1 VHLEEARVIGVFDSG
16 YGGLTV
22 LAALHTRLPRQRFL
36 YLGDNANAPYG
47 PKGSAEILDLTCA
60 GVECLFRAGARM
72 VVLACNTATA
82 AAIRPL
88 QQNWLPAYYP
98 ERRILG
104 VIAPMIEEI
113 AQTPWHVTAGPDEA
127 RRPVETVA
135 VFATKATVESGFYP
149 REIALRAPNLAV
161 TQQACPEL
169 AGMIEAGAAEGHLRA
184 TVTGHVDALLQRLGQ
199 APGKA
204 VLGCTHFP
212 LVEALFRDA
221 LPPETQ
227 ILSQPARVAAAM
239 VAYLFRH
246 PEMKDFAPD
255 PVAPVCLTTGDA
267 ETVSTLASRFYGR
280 HLRFGGVDSAPRE
293 LTETLLDA

>member
-1 VHLEEARVIGVFDSG
+1 VIGVFDSG

-22 LAALHTRLPRQRFL
+22 LAALHARLPRQRFL
-36 YLGDNANAPYG
+36 YLGDNAHAPYG
-47 PKGSAEILDLTCA
+47 PKSGAEIQALTKD
-60 GVECLFRAGARM
+60 GVALLFRAGAR
-72 VVLACNTATA
+72 VVILACNTATA

-88 QQNWLPAYYP
+88 QQDWLPTAYP

-113 AQTPWHVTAGPDEA
+113 AQTPWHSTAGPDEA

-135 VFATKATVESGFYP
+135 VFATQATVESSFYS
-149 REIALRAPNLAV
+149 REIALRAPNIAV

-169 AGMIEAGAAEGHLRA
+169 AGMIEGGAAESDLRA
-184 TVTGHVDALLQRLGQ
+184 TVTRHVDALLQGLGK
-199 APGKA
+199 APDKA

-212 LVEALFRDA
+212 LVEALFRSA

-246 PEMKDFAPD
+246 PEMKDFTRD
-255 PVAPVCLTTGDA
+255 PVDPLCLTTGDA
-267 ETVSTLASRFYGR
+267 EAVSALASRFYGR
-280 HLRFGGVDSAPRE
+280 HLRFQRVDSKTHE
-293 LTETLLDA
+293 GTETLLDA

>member
-1 VHLEEARVIGVFDSG
+1 VIGVFDSG

-22 LAALHTRLPRQRFL
+22 LAALHARLPRQRFL
-36 YLGDNANAPYG
+36 YLGDNAHAPYG
-47 PKGSAEILDLTCA
+47 PKSGAQIQALTKD
-60 GVECLFRAGARM
+60 GVALLFRAGAR
-72 VVLACNTATA
+72 VVILACNTATA

-88 QQNWLPAYYP
+88 QQDWLPTAYP

-113 AQTPWHVTAGPDEA
+113 AQTPWHSTAGPDEA

-135 VFATKATVESGFYP
+135 VFATQATVESSFYP
-149 REIALRAPNLAV
+149 REIALRAPNITV

-169 AGMIEAGAAEGHLRA
+169 AGMIEAGAAESDLRA
-184 TVTGHVDALLQRLGQ
+184 TVTRHVDALLQGLGK
-199 APGKA
+199 APDKA

-212 LVEALFRDA
+212 LVEALFRSA

-246 PEMKDFAPD
+246 PEMKDFTRD
-255 PVAPVCLTTGDA
+255 PVEPLCLTTGEA
-267 ETVSTLASRFYGR
+267 EAVSALASRFYGR
-280 HLRFGGVDSAPRE
+280 HLRFRRVDSKTHE
-293 LTETLLDA
+293 GTETLLDA

>member
-1 VHLEEARVIGVFDSG
+1 MIGVFDSG

-22 LAALHTRLPRQRFL
+22 LAALHARLPGQRFL
-36 YLGDNANAPYG
+36 YLGDNAHAPYG
-47 PKGSAEILDLTCA
+47 PKSAAEILALTQA
-60 GVECLFRAGARM
+60 GVELLFRAGAR
-72 VVLACNTATA
+72 VVILACNTATA

-88 QQNWLPAYYP
+88 QQNWLPAHYP
-98 ERRILG
+98 DRRILG

-113 AQTPWHVTAGPDEA
+113 AQTPWHSTAGPDEA

-149 REIALRAPNLAV
+149 REIALRAPNIAV

-169 AGMIEAGAAEGHLRA
+169 AGMIEAGASEADLNA
-184 TVTGHVDALLQRLGQ
+184 TVTRHVDALLRNLGK
-199 APGKA
+199 APDKA

-212 LVEALFRDA
+212 LVEALFRSA

-246 PEMKDFAPD
+246 PEMKDFTRE
-255 PVAPVCLTTGDA
+255 PVEPLCLTTGDPEA
-267 ETVSTLASRFYGR
+267 VSALASRFYGR
-280 HLRFGGVDSAPRE
+280 HLRFQGPESTADSKTPGS
-293 LTETLLDA
+293 TETLLDA

>member
-1 VHLEEARVIGVFDSG
+1 VIGVFDSG

-22 LAALHTRLPRQRFL
+22 LAALHARLPRQRFL

-47 PKGSAEILDLTCA
+47 PKTGAEIEALTRA
-60 GVECLFRAGARM
+60 GVDLLFRSGARI
-72 VVLACNTATA
+72 VILACNTATA

-88 QQNWLPAYYP
+88 QQAWLPAHYP
-98 ERRILG
+98 DRRILG

-113 AQTPWHVTAGPDEA
+113 AQSPWHSTAGPDEA

-135 VFATKATVESGFYP
+135 VFATQATVACGFYP
-149 REIALRAPNLAV
+149 REIALRAPNIAV
-161 TQQACPEL
+161 VQQACPEL
-169 AGMIEAGAAEGHLRA
+169 AGMIEGDAPETALRA
-184 TVTGHVDALLQRLGQ
+184 TVARHVHTLLQDLGK
-199 APGKA
+199 PPDKV

-212 LVEALFRDA
+212 LVESLFRSA

-246 PEMKDFAPD
+246 PEMKAFAPAS
-255 PVAPVCLTTGDA
+255 VAPLCLTTGDA
-267 ETVSTLASRFYGR
+267 DAVSALASRFYGR
-280 HLRFGGVDSAPRE
+280 HLRFEGVDSVP
-293 LTETLLDA
+293 LQSTETLLDA

>member
-1 VHLEEARVIGVFDSG
+1 MIGVFDSG

-22 LAALHTRLPRQRFL
+22 LAALHARLPRQRFL

-47 PKGSAEILDLTCA
+47 PRNGAEIQALTQA
-60 GVECLFRAGARM
+60 GVELLFKTGAR
-72 VVLACNTATA
+72 VVILACNTATA

-88 QQNWLPAYYP
+88 QQNWLLKAYP
-98 ERRILG
+98 DRRILG

-113 AQTPWHVTAGPDEA
+113 AQAPWHSTAGPEEA

-135 VFATKATVESGFYP
+135 VFATQATVESGFYP
-149 REIALRAPNLAV
+149 REIALRAPNIAV

-169 AGMIEAGAAEGHLRA
+169 AGMIEAGATEADLRA
-184 TVTGHVDALLQRLGQ
+184 TVTRHVDALLQGLGK
-199 APGKA
+199 APDKA

-212 LVEALFRDA
+212 LVEALFRSA
-221 LPPETQ
+221 LPRETQ

-246 PEMKDFAPD
+246 PAMKDFTRD
-255 PVAPVCLTTGDA
+255 PVEPLCLTTGDA
-267 ETVSTLASRFYGR
+267 AAVSALATRFYGR
-280 HLRFGGVDSAPRE
+280 HLRFSRVDSARE
-293 LTETLLDA
+293 STETLLDA

>member
-1 VHLEEARVIGVFDSG
+1 MIGVFDSG

-22 LAALHTRLPRQRFL
+22 LAALHARLPRQRFL

-47 PKGSAEILDLTCA
+47 TKSGAEIQALTQA
-60 GVECLFRAGARM
+60 GVELLFKAGAR
-72 VVLACNTATA
+72 VVILACNTATA

-88 QQNWLPAYYP
+88 QQNWLPGAYP
-98 ERRILG
+98 GRRILG

-113 AQTPWHVTAGPDEA
+113 AQTPWHSTAGPDEA

-135 VFATKATVESGFYP
+135 VFATQATVESGFYP
-149 REIALRAPNLAV
+149 REIALRAPNIVV

-169 AGMIEAGAAEGHLRA
+169 AGMIEAGAAEPDLRA
-184 TVTGHVDALLQRLGQ
+184 TVTRHVDALLQGLYK
-199 APGKA
+199 APDKA

-212 LVEALFRDA
+212 LVEALFRSA
-221 LPPETQ
+221 LPRETQ

-246 PEMKDFAPD
+246 PEMKDFTRD
-255 PVAPVCLTTGDA
+255 PTEPLCLTTGDA
-267 ETVSTLASRFYGR
+267 EAVSALATRFYGR
-280 HLRFGGVDSAPRE
+280 HLRFQSVDSAPGS
-293 LTETLLDA
+293 TETLLDA

>member
-1 VHLEEARVIGVFDSG
+1 MIGVFDSG

-22 LAALHTRLPRQRFL
+22 LAALHARLPRQRFL
-36 YLGDNANAPYG
+36 YLGDNAHAPYG
-47 PKGSAEILDLTCA
+47 PKSGAEIEALTKD
-60 GVECLFRAGARM
+60 GIELLFRAGAR
-72 VVLACNTATA
+72 VVILACNTATA

-88 QQNWLPAYYP
+88 QQNWLPTAYP

-113 AQTPWHVTAGPDEA
+113 AQTPWHSTAGPDEA

-135 VFATKATVESGFYP
+135 VFATQATVESGFYP
-149 REIALRAPNLAV
+149 REIALRAPNIAV

-169 AGMIEAGAAEGHLRA
+169 AGMIEAGAPESVLRA
-184 TVTGHVDALLQRLGQ
+184 TVTRHVGALLQDLGR
-199 APGKA
+199 APDKA

-212 LVEALFRDA
+212 LVEALFRSA

-246 PEMKDFAPD
+246 PEMKDFTRD
-255 PVAPVCLTTGDA
+255 PVDPLCLTTGDA
-267 ETVSTLASRFYGR
+267 EAVSALASRFYGR
-280 HLRFGGVDSAPRE
+280 HLRFLSPESIGDSTRQE
-293 LTETLLDA
+293 STETLLDA

>member
-1 VHLEEARVIGVFDSG
+1 VIGVFDSG

-22 LAALHTRLPRQRFL
+22 LAALHARLPRQRFF
-36 YLGDNANAPYG
+36 YLGDNAHAPYG
-47 PKGSAEILDLTCA
+47 PKSGAEIQALTKD
-60 GVECLFRAGARM
+60 GVALLFRAGAR
-72 VVLACNTATA
+72 VVILACNTATA

-88 QQNWLPAYYP
+88 QQNWLPTAYP

-113 AQTPWHVTAGPDEA
+113 AQTPWHSTAGPDEA

-135 VFATKATVESGFYP
+135 VFATQATVESSFYP
-149 REIALRAPNLAV
+149 REIALRAPNIAV
-161 TQQACPEL
+161 TQQACPAL
-169 AGMIEAGAAEGHLRA
+169 AGMIEAGAAESDLRA
-184 TVTGHVDALLQRLGQ
+184 TVTQHVDALLQGLGK
-199 APGKA
+199 APDKA

-212 LVEALFRDA
+212 LVEALFRSA

-246 PEMKDFAPD
+246 PEMKDFTRD
-255 PVAPVCLTTGDA
+255 PVEPLCLTTGDA
-267 ETVSTLASRFYGR
+267 EAVSALASRFYGR
-280 HLRFGGVDSAPRE
+280 HLRFQRVDSKTHE
-293 LTETLLDA
+293 GTETLLDA

>member
-1 VHLEEARVIGVFDSG
+1 MIGVFDSG

-22 LAALHTRLPRQRFL
+22 LAALHARLPRQRFL
-36 YLGDNANAPYG
+36 YLGDNAHAPYG
-47 PKGSAEILDLTCA
+47 PKSGAEIQALTKD
-60 GVECLFRAGARM
+60 GVALLFRAGAR
-72 VVLACNTATA
+72 VVILGCNTATA

-88 QQNWLPAYYP
+88 QQDWLPTAYP

-113 AQTPWHVTAGPDEA
+113 AQTPWHSTAGPDEA

-135 VFATKATVESGFYP
+135 VFATQATVESSFYS
-149 REIALRAPNLAV
+149 REIALRAPNIAV

-169 AGMIEAGAAEGHLRA
+169 AGMIEGGAAESDLRA
-184 TVTGHVDALLQRLGQ
+184 TVTRHVDALLQGLGK
-199 APGKA
+199 APDKA

-212 LVEALFRDA
+212 LVEALFRSA

-246 PEMKDFAPD
+246 PEMKDFTRD
-255 PVAPVCLTTGDA
+255 PVDPLCLTPGDA
-267 ETVSTLASRFYGR
+267 EAVSALASRFYGR
-280 HLRFGGVDSAPRE
+280 HLRFQRVDSKTHE
-293 LTETLLDA
+293 GTETLLDA

>member
-1 VHLEEARVIGVFDSG
+1 MIGVFDSG

-22 LAALHTRLPRQRFL
+22 LAALHARLPRQRFL
-36 YLGDNANAPYG
+36 YLGDNAHAPYG
-47 PKGSAEILDLTCA
+47 PKSGAEIQALTKD
-60 GVECLFRAGARM
+60 GVALLFRAGAR
-72 VVLACNTATA
+72 VVILACNTATA

-88 QQNWLPAYYP
+88 QQDWLPTAYP

-113 AQTPWHVTAGPDEA
+113 AQTPWHSTAGPDEA

-135 VFATKATVESGFYP
+135 VFATQATVESSFYS
-149 REIALRAPNLAV
+149 REIALRAPNIAV

-169 AGMIEAGAAEGHLRA
+169 AGMIEGGAAESDLRA
-184 TVTGHVDALLQRLGQ
+184 TVTRHVDALLQGLGK
-199 APGKA
+199 APDKA

-212 LVEALFRDA
+212 LVEALFRSA

-246 PEMKDFAPD
+246 PEMKDFTRD
-255 PVAPVCLTTGDA
+255 PVDPLCLTTGDA
-267 ETVSTLASRFYGR
+267 EAVSALASRFYGR
-280 HLRFGGVDSAPRE
+280 HLRFQRVDSKTHE
-293 LTETLLDA
+293 GTETLLDA